1 MFESADLDHG
11 VPKAAYKREEPK
23 LREALLEAQYDLKKD
38 RRFAAILLI
47 AGVQGAGRGE
57 TVNLLNEWM
66 DPRFVATYAFG
77 DPTEE
82 ERERPEQWRFWRALP
97 PKGRIGVLFG
107 AWHTEPIMRRVRGE
121 TSDDE
126 FAHDTA
132 EIARFEQ
139 MLADEGV
146 LLLKYWFHVSQ
157 KQQKKRL
164 KKAHEK
170 LEAPYKRFVKV
181 SEAFLRR
188 TSTGQVPWVVVPGGD
203 RRYRAL
209 SFGGHLLDALRERLQ
224 ARTRKLAS
232 SPPRALPLP
241 KPIDGLNVI
250 RALKLNQPMAKSA
263 YAKELK
269 HAQEKLNALSRD
281 AKFRSIAVVAVFEG
295 NDAAGK
301 GGAIRRVTQS
311 LDARLYRTVPV
322 AAPTEEEA
330 ARPYLWR
337 FWRHIPS
344 RGRLTVF
351 DRSWYGRVLVERV
364 EGLAGEPDWMRA
376 YSEINDFEQSLARHR
391 IVVVKFWLAISKQEQ
406 LKRFRE
412 REKVSFKRFKITPED
427 WRNRKKW
434 DAYESAVCD
443 MVDRTS
449 TRIAP
454 WTLVEANNK
463 YYARIKVLKTLSR
476 AIEDALERA
485 KP

>member
-11 VPKAAYKREEPK
+11 VPKATYKREEPK
-23 LREALLEAQYDLKKD
+23 LRAGLLEAQYALKKD
-38 RRFAAILLI
+38 PRFAVVILI

-66 DPRFVATYAFG
+66 DPRHIATYAFG
-77 DPTEE
+77 GPTEE
-82 ERERPEQWRFWRALP
+82 ERERPEQWRFWRVLP
-97 PKGRIGVLFG
+97 PRGKTGVLFG
-107 AWHTEPIMRRVRGE
+107 AWHAGPIMRRVLGE
-121 TSDDE
+121 TDDDG
-126 FAHDTA
+126 FAHEA
-132 EIARFEQ
+132 SEIARFEQ

-146 LLLKYWFHVSQ
+146 LLLKYWFHISA

-164 KKAHEK
+164 GKAHEK
-170 LEAPYKRFVKV
+170 REAPYKRFVRV

-188 TSTGQVPWVVVPGGD
+188 TSTGEAPWIVVPGGE

-209 SFGGHLLDALRERLQ
+209 TFGKHLLAALRERLGEKVR
-224 ARTRKLAS
+224 RTPHTERT
-232 SPPRALPLP
+232 LPLP
-241 KPIDGLNVI
+241 KPVDGLNVI
-250 RALKLNQPMAKSA
+250 RALKLDQPMAKST
-263 YAKELK
+263 YKRELSEV
-269 HAQEKLNALSRD
+269 QEKLSALSRD
-281 AKFRSIAVVAVFEG
+281 PKFRSLAVVAVFEG

-301 GGAIRRVTQS
+301 GGAIRRITS
-311 LDARLYRTVPV
+311 ALDARVYRTIST

-337 FWRHIPS
+337 FWRHIPR
-344 RGRLTVF
+344 RGHLTLF

-364 EGLAGEPDWMRA
+364 EGFASEPDWMRA

-391 IVVVKFWLAISKQEQ
+391 IVVVKFWLAISQDEQ
-406 LKRFRE
+406 LRRFRE
-412 REKVSFKRFKITPED
+412 RQKVAFKRFKITPED

-434 DAYESAVCD
+434 GAYESAVCD

-463 YYARIKVLKTLSR
+463 HHARIKVLKTLHR
-476 AIEDALERA
+476 AIDDALG
-485 KP
+485 KPA

>member
-1 MFESADLDHG
+1 MFESADLDHS

-23 LREALLEAQYDLKKD
+23 LRAGLLAAQYALMKD
-38 RRFAAILLI
+38 GRFAAIVLI

-66 DPRFVATYAFG
+66 DPRHVATYAFG

-82 ERERPEQWRFWRALP
+82 ERERPEQWRFWRVLP
-97 PKGRIGVLFG
+97 PKGKIGVLFG
-107 AWHTEPIMRRVRGE
+107 AWHTGPIMRRVRGE

-126 FAHDTA
+126 FAHEA
-132 EIARFEQ
+132 SEIARFEQ
-139 MLADEGV
+139 MLTDEGV
-146 LLLKYWFHVSQ
+146 LLLKYWFHVSA

-170 LEAPYKRFVKV
+170 PDAPYKRFVKV

-188 TSTGQVPWVVVPGGD
+188 TSTGEAPWLVVPGGD

-209 SFGGHLLDALRERLQ
+209 TFGKHLLAALRERLG
-224 ARTRKLAS
+224 AKVHRTPHPLRT
-232 SPPRALPLP
+232 LPLP
-241 KPIDGLNVI
+241 KPVDGLNVI
-250 RALKLNQPMAKSA
+250 RALRLEQPMAKSV
-263 YAKELK
+263 YKSVLK
-269 HAQEKLNALSRD
+269 KTQANLNALSRHP
-281 AKFRSIAVVAVFEG
+281 KFGSIAVVAVFEG

-301 GGAIRRVTQS
+301 GGAITRVTAS
-311 LDARLYRTVPV
+311 LDARLYRTISV

-337 FWRHIPS
+337 FWRHIPR
-344 RGRLTVF
+344 RGHLTLF

-364 EGLAGEPDWMRA
+364 EGLASEPDWMRA
-376 YSEINDFEQSLARHR
+376 YSEINDFEQSLVRHR
-391 IVVVKFWLAISKQEQ
+391 IVVVKFWLAISKEEQ

-412 REKVSFKRFKITPED
+412 RETVSFKRFKMTPED

-434 DAYESAVCD
+434 GAYESAVCD

-463 YYARIKVLKTLSR
+463 YYARIKILRTLCDS
-476 AIEDALERA
+476 IEDALEKARA
-485 KP
+485 